1 MTVTN
6 CSSHASSYGPAQEAV
21 TKPNLKSEEQIL
33 HAMKTAGA
41 GGRFVARVAWR
52 GQSNLRWHRSQRRPS
67 VRPEARRAPLPPSRR
82 PCRQGPP
89 APGGSG
95 QDLSSL
101 SDPDTT
107 SDTQADL

>member
-41 GGRFVARVAWR
+41 GGRFAARVAWR
-52 GQSNLRWHRSQRRPS
+52 G
-67 VRPEARRAPLPPSRR
+67 
-82 PCRQGPP
+82 
-89 APGGSG
+89 
-95 QDLSSL
+95 
-101 SDPDTT
+101 
-107 SDTQADL
+107 